1 MFVISI
7 LTTELTVL
15 LLTVLVLDLQ
25 GDQLV

>member
-1 MFVISI
+1 MFVICN

>member
-1 MFVISI
+1 MFVISN